1 MKKIVCFI
9 AALLMASLCGCK
21 DQQQVELTEKAPDGS
36 YAIEYSTAETTV
48 QATANSQ
55 KPTELLVLE
64 SNIFNEVY
72 TSDGCFAAELF
83 DDFDGDGIKELFA
96 IYSADGKTGDF
107 WFSDAKEAR
116 KLSTSVSCNS
126 LHTIELE
133 DKTIILAERMLFIE
147 EIPECSRSCCYYYI
161 DGELIK
167 IDTHKL
173 GRLEKTGE
181 NELTGYGVSY
191 DACTDGT
198 GVTYK
203 PYWLDTKY
211 FLPYYGTDYLA
222 LHSSDGS
229 FEHINTQTTN
239 ADISNDSDILL
250 SHSYEN
256 DTNSLDFELIR
267 PYTEEIT
274 SLGGEITEIFVR
286 DNGIVNINYIIKR
299 EGYEHLADR
308 YFRNIRVTDEK
319 AEDITPTIISDG
331 KRIFDNRGRYEN
343 YLIY

>member
-1 MKKIVCFI
+1 MKKTVCFT
-9 AALLMASLCGCK
+9 AALLLAGLCGCK
-21 DQQQVELTEKAPDGS
+21 NLPREELPEKAPDGS
-36 YAIEYSTAETTV
+36 YAVEYSTAETTV
-48 QATANSQ
+48 QTTVNKE
-55 KPTELLVLE
+55 KPTDLLVLE
-64 SNIFNEVY
+64 SNIFNEAY
-72 TSDGCFAAELF
+72 TSDGYFAAELF
-83 DDFDGDGIKELFA
+83 DDFDGDGTRELFA
-96 IYSADGKTGDF
+96 IYSSDGKTGDF
-107 WFSDAKEAR
+107 WFSGADEAR
-116 KLSTSVSCNS
+116 KLSPSVSCDS
-126 LHTIELE
+126 LRTIELE
-133 DKTIILAERMLFIE
+133 DRTMILSERMLFIE
-147 EIPECSRSCCYYYI
+147 EAPECSRSCCYYYI

-211 FLPYYGTDYLA
+211 FLPFYGRGYLL

-229 FEHINTQTTN
+229 FEQAANTDTGH
-239 ADISNDSDILL
+239 DSDILL
-250 SHSYEN
+250 FPSYED
-256 DTNSLDFELIR
+256 DTDGIDFELIR

-286 DNGIVNINYIIKR
+286 ENGIVNINYIIKR
-299 EGYEHLADR
+299 EGYEYLADR
-308 YFRNIRVTDEK
+308 YFRNIRITDGK

-331 KRIFDNRGRYEN
+331 KLIFDNRGKYDN
-343 YLIY
+343 CLVN